1 MSDNLDRFIKQ
12 NRSHFDE
19 EQPSEKLWE
28 QIEKGLQSKTPVP
41 VRSLKQKWWTA
52 AAAVILFATAAT
64 AYIIFKKTDPVNQP
78 VVENNTIILPDNKVA
93 KDADIAAIDPVYAQ
107 QAARFS
113 LLIDEKHKD
122 LKAIQTDE
130 PFIYKKFIFYIKR
143 LDSTYTLLKQQL
155 PVNPN
160 KEELLE
166 AMIYNLQLQIEL
178 LNQQLNIIQKI
189 KQSKSTSL

>member
-1 MSDNLDRFIKQ
+1 MSDHLDRFVKQ

-19 EQPSEKLWE
+19 EQPSEKIWD
-28 QIEKGLQSKTPVP
+28 QIERKLQPNRRVA
-41 VRSLKQKWWTA
+41 VRSLKQRWWTA
-52 AAAVILFATAAT
+52 AAAVMLLATAAT
-64 AYIIFKKTDPVNQP
+64 AYFVFKPADPVVKSNVGAGP
-78 VVENNTIILPDNKVA
+78 GNKVA

-113 LLIDEKHKD
+113 LLINEKQKE
-122 LKAIQTDE
+122 LEAIRDDE
-130 PFIYKKFIFYIKR
+130 PSLYKKFSFDIQR

-160 KEELLE
+160 KEDLLE

-178 LNQQLNIIQKI
+178 LNQQLSIIKKI

>member
-19 EQPSEKLWE
+19 EQPSEKLWK
-28 QIEKGLQSKTPVP
+28 QIEKGLQPKRHVP
-41 VRSLKQKWWTA
+41 VRSLKQRWRTA
-52 AAAVILFATAAT
+52 AAADIQFATAAT
-64 AYIIFKKTDPVNQP
+64 AYFIFKKDDPENQA
-78 VVENNTIILPDNKVA
+78 VVKNNSVAPPDHEVA

-113 LLIDEKHKD
+113 LLIDEKQKE
-122 LKAIQTDE
+122 LKAIQNDE
-130 PFIYKKFIFYIKR
+130 PSLYKKFSFDIQR

-178 LNQQLNIIQKI
+178 LNQQLSIIQKI
-189 KQSKSTSL
+189 KQSKSKSL

>member
-113 LLIDEKHKD
+113 LLIDEKQKE

-130 PFIYKKFIFYIKR
+130 PFLYKKFSFDIKR

>member
-28 QIEKGLQSKTPVP
+28 QIEKGLQPKRHVP
-41 VRSLKQKWWTA
+41 VRSLKQRWWTA

-64 AYIIFKKTDPVNQP
+64 AYFIFKKDDPENQA
-78 VVENNTIILPDNKVA
+78 VVKNNSVAPPDHEVA

-113 LLIDEKHKD
+113 LLIDEKQKE
-122 LKAIQTDE
+122 LKAIQNDE
-130 PFIYKKFIFYIKR
+130 PSLYKKFSFDIQR

-178 LNQQLNIIQKI
+178 LNQQLSIIQKI
-189 KQSKSTSL
+189 KQSKSASL

>member
-1 MSDNLDRFIKQ
+1 
-12 NRSHFDE
+12 
-19 EQPSEKLWE
+19 
-28 QIEKGLQSKTPVP
+28 
-41 VRSLKQKWWTA
+41 
-52 AAAVILFATAAT
+52 
-64 AYIIFKKTDPVNQP
+64 
-78 VVENNTIILPDNKVA
+78 
-93 KDADIAAIDPVYAQ
+93 
-107 QAARFS
+107 
-113 LLIDEKHKD
+113 
-122 LKAIQTDE
+122 LKAIKTDE
-130 PFIYKKFIFYIKR
+130 PFLYKKFSFDIKR

>member
-28 QIEKGLQSKTPVP
+28 QIEKGLQSKTSVP
-41 VRSLKQKWWTA
+41 VRSLKQRWWTA

-64 AYIIFKKTDPVNQP
+64 AYIIFKKTNPVNQP
-78 VVENNTIILPDNKVA
+78 VVENNTITLPGNKVA

-113 LLIDEKHKD
+113 LLIDEKQKE

-130 PFIYKKFIFYIKR
+130 PFLYKKFSFDIKR

>member
-1 MSDNLDRFIKQ
+1 MSDNLDRFIKE
-12 NRSHFDE
+12 NINHFDE

-28 QIEKGLQSKTPVP
+28 QIEKVLKHTTPVP
-41 VRSLKQKWWTA
+41 VRSLRQRWRTA
-52 AAAVILFATAAT
+52 AAAVILFATVAT
-64 AYIIFKKTDPVNQP
+64 AYFIFKKAGPVNQP
-78 VVENNTIILPDNKVA
+78 IVKNKTIASPDNKVA

-113 LLIDEKHKD
+113 VLIDAKQKE
-122 LKAIQTDE
+122 LKAIQNDE
-130 PFIYKKFIFYIKR
+130 PSLYKKFSFDIQR
-143 LDSTYTLLKQQL
+143 LDSTYSLLKQQL

-160 KEELLE
+160 KEELME

>member
-41 VRSLKQKWWTA
+41 VRSLKQRWSTA

-113 LLIDEKHKD
+113 LLIDEKQKE

-130 PFIYKKFIFYIKR
+130 PFLYKKFSFDIKR

>member
-12 NRSHFDE
+12 NRSHIDE

-28 QIEKGLQSKTPVP
+28 QIEKGLQPKRHVP
-41 VRSLKQKWWTA
+41 VRSLKQRWWTA

-93 KDADIAAIDPVYAQ
+93 KDADIAAIDPVYAR

-113 LLIDEKHKD
+113 LLIDEKQKE
-122 LKAIQTDE
+122 LKAIQNDE
-130 PFIYKKFIFYIKR
+130 PSLYKKFSFDIQR

-166 AMIYNLQLQIEL
+166 AMIYNLQLQIDL
-178 LNQQLNIIQKI
+178 LNQQLDIIQKI
-189 KQSKSTSL
+189 KTSKTTSV

>member
-41 VRSLKQKWWTA
+41 VRSLKQRWWTA

-113 LLIDEKHKD
+113 LLIDEKQKE

-130 PFIYKKFIFYIKR
+130 PFLYKKFSFDIKR

>member
-1 MSDNLDRFIKQ
+1 MDDHLDRFVKQ
-12 NRSHFDE
+12 NRSRFDE
-19 EQPSEKLWE
+19 EQPSEKIWD
-28 QIEKGLQSKTPVP
+28 QIERKLQPNRRVA
-41 VRSLKQKWWTA
+41 VRSLRQKWWTA
-52 AAAVILFATAAT
+52 AAAVMLLATAAT
-64 AYIIFKKTDPVNQP
+64 AYFIFKPADPVVKGN
-78 VVENNTIILPDNKVA
+78 VSAVAGNKVA

-113 LLIDEKHKD
+113 LLINEKQKE
-122 LKAIQTDE
+122 LEAIRDDE
-130 PFIYKKFIFYIKR
+130 PALYKKFSFDIQR

-160 KEELLE
+160 KEDLLE

-178 LNQQLNIIQKI
+178 LNQQLSIIKKI